1 MRASNPGRQV
11 HRNVKNKR
19 KIEVRLLASEARKKE
34 DKAVGLKQEENRAS
48 KGACA
53 GLKRER
59 EIPKMQKLHKDG
71 GEIDTF
77 ASAVTRQGC
86 WS

>member
-1 MRASNPGRQV
+1 
-11 HRNVKNKR
+11 
-19 KIEVRLLASEARKKE
+19 LLASEAKKKE
-34 DKAVGLKQEENRAS
+34 DKAVGLKEKENRAA
-48 KGACA
+48 KGGCA
-53 GLKRER
+53 GLKRGR

-71 GEIDTF
+71 GEIDTS